1 MLDNRDKR
9 ITQWDTAGLQSESP
23 HLAYVLMPLAATFD
37 RLCLSLAVGKE
48 MTEEFEGFVY
58 INIENPM
65 AAWNVVRSNFYS
77 PSRLPQS
84 ERRGALS
91 FGMADLLRNENA
103 ARAEA
108 EFLLEDFRRKHFPGA
123 VSRLTGIF
131 LFDDI
136 DSAAQVWDND
146 AWSGHFNSD
155 YLTDVGVS
163 ADHSSRLDSA
173 WITKMRDDKNILVEG
188 WEAMAERYWSG
199 EPASD
204 QPVWER
210 IVEGWVTIWGLDLKT
225 RALEEIQ
232 EYWPKSLPLL
242 ANAANSAAIGSCDG
256 AVMPYAIRKGELLEI
271 GYYLRMVDA
280 KDAEFCD
287 RLGHFL
293 KTGGNRVCRLG
304 PVGDCLV
311 LPDFSCY
318 SFERQIE
325 GISLLF

>member
-1 MLDNRDKR
+1 
-9 ITQWDTAGLQSESP
+9 
-23 HLAYVLMPLAATFD
+23 MP
-37 RLCLSLAVGKE
+37 
-48 MTEEFEGFVY
+48 EEFEGFAY

-65 AAWNVVRSNFYS
+65 AAWNVVRSNFSS

-84 ERRGALS
+84 DRPGALS
-91 FGMADLLRNENA
+91 FGMSDLLRAGNA
-103 ARAEA
+103 ARAAA
-108 EFLLEDFRRKHFPGA
+108 EFRLEDFRRRHFSDA

-173 WITKMRDDKNILVEG
+173 WITMMRNEENILVAG

-199 EPASD
+199 KPASD
-204 QPVWER
+204 NPIWEL
-210 IVEGWVTIWGLDLKT
+210 IIEGWVTIWGLDLKT
-225 RALEEIQ
+225 KALEEIQ
-232 EYWPKSLPLL
+232 KFWPQSLPLL
-242 ANAANSAAIGSCDG
+242 AVAANSAAIRSFDG
-256 AVMPYAIRKGELLEI
+256 AVVPYAIRKDAVLEI
-271 GYYLRMVDA
+271 SYYLRMVDA
-280 KDAEFCD
+280 KDPEFCEQ
-287 RLGHFL
+287 LGQFL
-293 KTGGNRVCRLG
+293 RTGGDRVCRLG
-304 PVGDCLV
+304 PTGEYLF

-325 GISLLF
+325 DISLIF

>member
-1 MLDNRDKR
+1 
-9 ITQWDTAGLQSESP
+9 
-23 HLAYVLMPLAATFD
+23 MP
-37 RLCLSLAVGKE
+37 
-48 MTEEFEGFVY
+48 EELEGFAY

-84 ERRGALS
+84 ERPGALS
-91 FGMADLLRNENA
+91 FGMADLLRHGNA
-103 ARAEA
+103 ARASA
-108 EFLLEDFRRKHFPGA
+108 EFCLEGFRRRQFSDA

-173 WITKMRDDKNILVEG
+173 WITMMRNDKNNLVEG

-204 QPVWER
+204 QPIWER
-210 IVEGWVTIWGLDLKT
+210 IIEGWVTIWGLDLKT

-232 EYWPKSLPLL
+232 KFWPQSLPLL
-242 ANAANSAAIGSCDG
+242 ANAANSAAIRSCDG
-256 AVMPYAIRKGELLEI
+256 AFVPYAIRKDALLEI
-271 GYYLRMVDA
+271 SYYLRMVDA
-280 KDAEFCD
+280 KDPQFCEQ
-287 RLGHFL
+287 LGHFL
-293 KTGGNRVCRLG
+293 RTGGNRVCRLG
-304 PVGDCLV
+304 PVDDDMVC
-311 LPDFSCY
+311 PDFSCY

-325 GISLLF
+325 DISHIF